1 MEHFLPKIVSHLK
14 SYNIKQTKKDILSGV
29 MVAIIAL
36 PLSIAFTLGCGLPP
50 EKGIYSAIIS
60 SIIIGLLGGSRVQIA
75 GPTGAFIVLI
85 QSILLQFGM
94 NGLVLTTILAGIFLI
109 LMGVFHFGKFIK
121 FIPTPIV
128 TGFTGGIAITI
139 FTLEVKDFL
148 GFPITTLP
156 TNFFDKWKTYFIN
169 IHTININAILIGVLS
184 LLIILF
190 WPKINRSIPASFIAI
205 FICTIVSEL
214 LELDINRLGE
224 MSVTLEF
231 ASMPEITPSSIL
243 PLIQPALSVAL
254 LIALQ
259 ALFSA
264 VMTDDMIN
272 SQHNPNK
279 ELVAQG
285 ISNLI
290 LGVFALVPST
300 GGVARS
306 IANVK
311 NGGRTPVAAITHSL
325 TLLLFILFGMPLLK
339 LIPLSALA
347 AILIITAYNMF
358 NMKEFLS
365 YKYAPRSDTII
376 LITSCLI
383 TFSFNL
389 ILAIEIGLVITFI
402 SFVKRMSEESHIY
415 QWNDIHHNDNHHHTS
430 PMKQN
435 AIVPKHTLVYEVN
448 GPLFFATANNIHVI
462 LHRANSDVKY
472 VIIRMKGVTAIDVT
486 AIKSLKK
493 LHHKLHSRG
502 IKLIFSHLL
511 EQPRMA
517 MTKAGL
523 IDEIGEEN
531 ICDNINVALE
541 HVANL

>member
-1 MEHFLPKIVSHLK
+1 MEDFIPKIVSHLK
-14 SYNIKQTKKDILSGV
+14 NYSIKQTKKDILSGI

-94 NGLVLTTILAGIFLI
+94 NGLVLTTFLAGIFLI
-109 LMGVFHFGKFIK
+109 LMGVLHFGKFIK

-156 TNFFDKWKTYFIN
+156 TNFFDKWKTYFLN
-169 IHTININAILIGVLS
+169 IHTINTNAILIGTLS
-184 LLIILF
+184 LLIVLL
-190 WPKINRSIPASFIAI
+190 WPKLNRSFPASFMAI
-205 FICTIVSEL
+205 FICTIISEL
-214 LELDINRLGE
+214 LQLDINRLGE
-224 MSVTLEF
+224 MAVALEF
-231 ASMPEITPSSIL
+231 ASMPSLTPSAIM

-285 ISNLI
+285 ISSLV
-290 LGVFALVPST
+290 LGIFALVPST

-311 NGGRTPVAAITHSL
+311 NGGRTPIAAITHSL
-325 TLLLFILFGMPLLK
+325 TLLLFILFGMPLLR

-347 AILIITAYNMF
+347 AILMVTAYNMF
-358 NMKEFLS
+358 NIHEFLS

-415 QWNDIHHNDNHHHTS
+415 QWNDKQHKSNHHTS
-430 PMKQN
+430 PMKQQ
-435 AIVPKHTLVYEVN
+435 ATVPKHTLVYEVN

-462 LHRANSDVKY
+462 LHTANSDIKY

-493 LHHKLHSRG
+493 LHYKLHSRG

-531 ICDNINVALE
+531 ICDNIKVALE
-541 HVANL
+541 YVANL